1 MQHPF
6 PQTSRFG
13 SLELGDFDAAGSM
26 SSGNPVGKVF
36 ATPGGILSVI
46 AWFRKPTWQP
56 VVTLKEL
63 LQSFPPVLGRR
74 YTMCL

>member
-1 MQHPF
+1 MVVEKSPLHSSCKRADVKLIES
-6 PQTSRFG
+6 SR
-13 SLELGDFDAAGSM
+13 
-26 SSGNPVGKVF
+26 N
-36 ATPGGILSVI
+36 LSEI